1 MERPSESSKNPIGDI
16 VFMCDMC
23 LDRQCIM
30 NRLTLTTYTGISKIC
45 I

>member
-1 MERPSESSKNPIGDI
+1 MKRASVPSENPIGDM
-16 VFMCDMC
+16 VFMRDTY